1 MESEDEWPS
10 TACKHIG
17 LTAERLFSARKQRA
31 ALASPQAPTP
41 RQLTHRMWQRA
52 RCPSLTALRFSLPL
66 CTLHICGHRSS
77 PQPDPRLSP
86 TPPFTHPFAQ
96 VVGDNTP
103 AIQTVLACDVERTRL
118 LAEEAEIISQLG
130 GGGAQDGS
138 SGGGAGSGAAAA
150 AAAAAGA
157 AVRPFGWRAVEL
169 LLTRTTAVPSICYPG
184 GH

>member
-1 MESEDEWPS
+1 MLVSSAQRSHPRKHPPHANS
-10 TACKHIG
+10 HTACG
-17 LTAERLFSARKQRA
+17 SAPAAQASLLYAFPFPCAPCTSVATAP
-31 ALASPQAPTP
+31 AL
-41 RQLTHRMWQRA
+41 
-52 RCPSLTALRFSLPL
+52 SLT
-66 CTLHICGHRSS
+66 
-77 PQPDPRLSP
+77 PRLSP